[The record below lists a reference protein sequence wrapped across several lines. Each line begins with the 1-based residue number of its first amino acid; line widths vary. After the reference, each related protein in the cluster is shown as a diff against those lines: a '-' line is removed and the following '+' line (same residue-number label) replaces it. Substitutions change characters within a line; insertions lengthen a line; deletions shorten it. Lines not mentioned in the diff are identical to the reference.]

1 MENNNDI
8 NFKKSFNEKL
18 KEEKINKPFN
28 YVRIYKSS
36 KIKGKT
42 KENKYD
48 KNSFRKKYKND
59 KIKDPVINRTLND
72 IYNTIKSINKIN
84 EKIST
89 IFYKRKNTNE
99 NNNTS
104 EIIQNKFIENKKLN
118 EFSKINN
125 SYIKNDKKNLIRQN
139 YSYDNIITRNSDFSI
154 LNNKDNSNSQI
165 KTYHLN
171 NKTESNQFF
180 YISQYA
186 PKLFNNIN
194 EINNKL
200 NYDYNDSHLAEKLNK
215 YKNKLIRRNKTYG
228 NILDLNYFR
237 NSKNIKD
244 IILLE
249 KDKQKEFKKLENIK
263 KIKNQKFI
271 FNNRIYNSIRFRTP
285 NHNNNNNKNAIR
297 NKPFCFNDDITI
309 SKDNSNYSHN
319 IVKNNNSNYY
329 INKFFQINYEN
340 DKHKYNTDYR
350 NYRANITNKLN
361 FNYKIYKN
369 ILNFN

>member
-1 MENNNDI
+1 M
-8 NFKKSFNEKL
+8 
-18 KEEKINKPFN
+18 
-28 YVRIYKSS
+28 
-36 KIKGKT
+36 
-42 KENKYD
+42 
-48 KNSFRKKYKND
+48 
-59 KIKDPVINRTLND
+59 
-72 IYNTIKSINKIN
+72 
-84 EKIST
+84 
-89 IFYKRKNTNE
+89 
-99 NNNTS
+99 
-104 EIIQNKFIENKKLN
+104 
-118 EFSKINN
+118 
-125 SYIKNDKKNLIRQN
+125 
-139 YSYDNIITRNSDFSI
+139 
-154 LNNKDNSNSQI
+154 
-165 KTYHLN
+165 
-171 NKTESNQFF
+171 
-180 YISQYA
+180 
-186 PKLFNNIN
+186 
-194 EINNKL
+194 
-200 NYDYNDSHLAEKLNK
+200 AEKLNK

-285 NHNNNNNKNAIR
+285 NHNNNNKNAIR

-309 SKDNSNYSHN
+309 SKDNSNYSYN